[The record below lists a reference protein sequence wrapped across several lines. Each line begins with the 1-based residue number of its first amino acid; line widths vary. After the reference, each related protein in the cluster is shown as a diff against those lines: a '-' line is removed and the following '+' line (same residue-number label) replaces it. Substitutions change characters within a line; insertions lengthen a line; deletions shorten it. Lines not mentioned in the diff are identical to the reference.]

1 MKRFFAILSIVAVL
15 GIMFCSCGK
24 DDPDEPVNPNIQ
36 RLESEHSVANDT
48 YLIYDID
55 LSKDSSTIYVQNAVF
70 SMGET
75 SEMKLNISVNTPCT
89 VDKTG
94 KVFTFRGT
102 NIVPNLM
109 RGNTPVPFPTL
120 RVNNL
125 TSIVNVEK
133 KTYSISFDC
142 QGTAMGKE
150 IDGHYDKEGKLK

>member
-1 MKRFFAILSIVAVL
+1 MKKLVSMLFVTAML
-15 GIMFCSCGK
+15 GMVFTSCGK
-24 DDPDEPVNPNIQ
+24 DDPDEPVIPTTQ
-36 RLESEHSVANDT
+36 LESEHGLANDT

-55 LSKDSSTIYVQNAVF
+55 LSKDSSTIYVYNAVF
-70 SMGET
+70 TMGEAA
-75 SEMKLNISVNTPCT
+75 SPALNISVNSPCT

-109 RGNTPVPFPTL
+109 RGNNPVPFPTL

-125 TSIVNVEK
+125 TSVVNVEK

>member
-142 QGTAMGKE
+142 PGTAMGNE